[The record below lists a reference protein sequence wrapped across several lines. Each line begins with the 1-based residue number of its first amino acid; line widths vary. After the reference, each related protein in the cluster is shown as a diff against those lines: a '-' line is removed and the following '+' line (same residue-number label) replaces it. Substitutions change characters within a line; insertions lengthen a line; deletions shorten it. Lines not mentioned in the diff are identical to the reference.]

1 MSPEQLKEI
10 LDNHKMWLAGKEGGK
25 RADLRFA
32 DLEDADLRG
41 AYLGGADLRSADL
54 EDADLRGAY
63 LGRADL
69 RFADLEDAN
78 LRCANLEGAY
88 LGGADL
94 RGADLRGADLRG
106 ADLDFSCLPLWCGSL
121 SAHFDDNQI
130 IQIIYHA
137 VKAGLNSKNVS
148 EEVKV
153 ELSKVIGLANRFRRA
168 EECGRIET
176 EAT

>member
-1 MSPEQLKEI
+1 MSPEQIKEI
-10 LDNHKMWLAGKEGGK
+10 LDNHEMWLAGKEGGK
-25 RADLRFA
+25 RADLKGA
-32 DLEDADLRG
+32 NLIDANLRG
-41 AYLGGADLRSADL
+41 
-54 EDADLRGAY
+54 
-63 LGRADL
+63 
-69 RFADLEDAN
+69 AN
-78 LRCANLEGAY
+78 LRCADLEGA
-88 LGGADL
+88 DL
-94 RGADLRGADLRG
+94 EG

-153 ELSKVIGLANRFRRA
+153 ELSKVIGLANRFHRA